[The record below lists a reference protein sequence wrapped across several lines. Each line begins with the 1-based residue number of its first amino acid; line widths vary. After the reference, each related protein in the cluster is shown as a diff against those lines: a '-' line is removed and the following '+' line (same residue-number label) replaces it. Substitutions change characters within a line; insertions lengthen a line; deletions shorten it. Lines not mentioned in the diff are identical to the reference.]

1 MLFWSATSRQI
12 WLKKSMHLLQQ
23 FWSISLY
30 WSEVNSSPN
39 VSDITNLE
47 NKRFNCIVEI
57 RRASWQSQLPLSSTD
72 TVFLHFITVFC
83 VDSWNMQVCHFP
95 WTTPFAFQVQPWGLM
110 ARLPELPDTASCF
123 SDICQ
128 LDSCVCVSKLW
139 CPSTQSLYCQA
150 VTHFYWLETSGAP
163 QFCHNYAM
171 RPQTSSEATARIWTT
186 ARAAVNVLL
195 KAIVSTD
202 HF

>member
-1 MLFWSATSRQI
+1 MR
-12 WLKKSMHLLQQ
+12 LLQQ

-30 WSEVNSSPN
+30 WSEVNSSPS

-47 NKRFNCIVEI
+47 NKRYNCIVEI
-57 RRASWQSQLPLSSTD
+57 RCASWKSQLPLSSTD

-123 SDICQ
+123 SDIWQ
-128 LDSCVCVSKLW
+128 LDSCVWVSKLW
-139 CPSTQSLYCQA
+139 CPSTQSILSGCYTFLLTWNIWSSSILSQRC
-150 VTHFYWLETSGAP
+150 YET
-163 QFCHNYAM
+163 
-171 RPQTSSEATARIWTT
+171 
-186 ARAAVNVLL
+186 
-195 KAIVSTD
+195 TD
-202 HF
+202 FFRGYS